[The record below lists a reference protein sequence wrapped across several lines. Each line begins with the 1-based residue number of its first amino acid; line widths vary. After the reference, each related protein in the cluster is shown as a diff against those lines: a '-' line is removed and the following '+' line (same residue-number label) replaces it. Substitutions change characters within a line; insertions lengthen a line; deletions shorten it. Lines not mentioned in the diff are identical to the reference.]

1 MKYGIIGYS
10 GRMGQAI
17 EELFSDAGHEL
28 VYQKDENGEKEIE
41 KPEVIIDFSLKE
53 AFADT
58 VRVIKEKQVP
68 LVIGTTGLDEDDF
81 ADLDQLAKDVPVIQ
95 SFNFSIGIN
104 ILSELL
110 KKVNQYVDQDWDV
123 EISETHH
130 RFKKDKPSGTALML
144 GDLIDREEIEMHSK
158 RLGSEFGEHEVDFA
172 STGEVMTLKHRAYSR
187 EAFTRGVLMSAEK
200 IMELEPGFYT
210 FAQILNS

>member
-17 EELFSDAGHEL
+17 EELFSEAGHEL

-53 AFADT
+53 AFSDT
-58 VRVIKEKQVP
+58 VRVIEEKQVP
-68 LVIGTTGLDEDDF
+68 LVIGTTGLDKGDF
-81 ADLDQLAKDVPVIQ
+81 AKLNELAEEVPVIQ

-110 KKVNQYVDQDWDV
+110 KKVNQYLDQDWDI

-130 RFKKDKPSGTALML
+130 RFKKDKPSGTAIML
-144 GDLIDREEIEMHSK
+144 GDLIDRDEIEMHSK
-158 RLGSEFGEHEVDFA
+158 RLGAEFGEHEVDFA
-172 STGEVMTLKHRAYSR
+172 STGEVLTLKHRAYSR
-187 EAFTRGVLMSAEK
+187 EAFTRGVLLSAEK
-200 IMELEPGFYT
+200 IMELKPGFYS
-210 FAQILNS
+210 FSEILE

>member
-17 EELFSDAGHEL
+17 EDLFSDAGHEL

-58 VRVIKEKQVP
+58 IRVIEEKKVP

-81 ADLDQLAKDVPVIQ
+81 AELDRLAAEVPVIQ

-110 KKVNQYVDQDWDV
+110 KKVNQYVDQDWDI

-130 RFKKDKPSGTALML
+130 RFKKDKPSGTAIML
-144 GDLIDREEIEMHSK
+144 GDLIDRDNLEMHSK

-172 STGEVMTLKHRAYSR
+172 STGEVLTLKHRAYSR
-187 EAFTRGVLMSAEK
+187 EAFTQGVLLSAEK
-200 IMELEPGFYT
+200 ILELDAGFYS
-210 FAQILNS
+210 FSEILK